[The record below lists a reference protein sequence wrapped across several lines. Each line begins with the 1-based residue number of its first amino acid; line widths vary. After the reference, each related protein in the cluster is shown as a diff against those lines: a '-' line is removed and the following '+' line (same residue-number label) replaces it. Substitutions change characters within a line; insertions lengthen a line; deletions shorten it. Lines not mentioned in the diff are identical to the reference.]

1 MAFDRWTLA
10 LTSSIAPLGR
20 SGREIQSSFQQCI
33 KVLDGQTH
41 SITHG
46 RMEIDHSFIC
56 SGDLGLGRGLFDLLQ
71 VHLKANHDG
80 LLLFVPEKIFLL
92 SVGACKKEVCLLST
106 VNTALT
112 LIALAQFYST
122 YKFMAWSQT
131 GNLMAITA
139 TEQSATLEVALK
151 NDPWAEYNAACF
163 ITKFLTFFLSVDKY
177 HVLRVMDTHHR
188 KELWH
193 QQLTVE
199 AVSMVPHPA
208 LPSAVIGTMDGR
220 LLILAMEVPTQSL
233 DLEDLE
239 DLAKAKVSVKFIAS
253 ICLHGNP
260 IDQIQID
267 PKTLACVAVSHEE
280 GTVAVVEMKDISSL
294 HYFDE
299 ATVEGR
305 LLDVHLQ
312 GKQLLVLS
320 SSGGDQETYGDL
332 ITLLKLDVKKSSLT
346 VITVFNLAV
355 PSSGLAQ
362 SENGK
367 FFFSLV
373 YTTKHL
379 AKFPL
384 SEEEASAPVAPLASV
399 PSSHGLGLHM
409 IQANGNGE
417 LALLGR
423 DGRVSL
429 HKPDLSS
436 VPEVFDLQHYQAGGV
451 IDANISASGNILSV
465 SGEGSLALFL
475 RQDPLDVSS
484 ELDKATL
491 AALHKMPEIQV
502 LDHFDR
508 FDPF

>member
-20 SGREIQSSFQQCI
+20 SGCEIQSSFQQCI
-33 KVLDGQTH
+33 NVLDG
-41 SITHG
+41 
-46 RMEIDHSFIC
+46 C

-280 GTVAVVEMKDISSL
+280 GTVAVVEMKEISSL
-294 HYFDE
+294 HYLDE

-475 RQDPLDVSS
+475 RQDPLEVSS

>member
-1 MAFDRWTLA
+1 MR
-10 LTSSIAPLGR
+10 
-20 SGREIQSSFQQCI
+20 
-33 KVLDGQTH
+33 
-41 SITHG
+41 
-46 RMEIDHSFIC
+46 
-56 SGDLGLGRGLFDLLQ
+56 
-71 VHLKANHDG
+71 ANHDG
-80 LLLFVPEKIFLL
+80 LLLIVPHKIFLL
-92 SVGACKKEVCLLST
+92 SVTAAKDPPEISLLST

-122 YKFMAWSQT
+122 YKFMAWSHT
-131 GNLMAITA
+131 GNLMAITT

-163 ITKFLTFFLSVDKY
+163 VTKFLTFFLSMDKY
-177 HVLRVMDTHHR
+177 HVLRVMDTYHK
-188 KELWH
+188 KELWR

-199 AVSMVPHPA
+199 AVSMVPHPS

-220 LLILAMEVPTQSL
+220 LLILAVDLPTQSL
-233 DLEDLE
+233 DLEDLQ
-239 DLAKAKVSVKFIAS
+239 DLAKAKVAVKFIAS
-253 ICLHGNP
+253 TCLHAHP
-260 IDQIQID
+260 IDQVQID
-267 PKTLACVAVSHEE
+267 PKTLNCVAASHEE
-280 GTVAVVEMKDISSL
+280 GTVAVVDMKDLSNIRYL
-294 HYFDE
+294 DE

-320 SSGGDQETYGDL
+320 STSGDQETYGDL

-346 VITVFNLAV
+346 VTTVFNLAV

-367 FFFSLV
+367 FFFSLI

-384 SEEEASAPVAPLASV
+384 SDEEVSAPVAPLASV
-399 PSSHGLGLHM
+399 PSSHGLAVHM
-409 IQANGNGE
+409 IQTIGNGE

-429 HKPDLSS
+429 HKPDLSGI
-436 VPEVFDLQHYQAGGV
+436 PEVFDLQHYQAGGV

-465 SGEGSLALFL
+465 SGEGSLSLFL
-475 RQDPLDVSS
+475 RNEPVEVTT
-484 ELDKATL
+484 ELDKAVL
-491 AALHKMPEIQV
+491 AALLKIPEVQV
-502 LDHFDR
+502 VFLALDNSLMLKVAPR
-508 FDPF
+508 